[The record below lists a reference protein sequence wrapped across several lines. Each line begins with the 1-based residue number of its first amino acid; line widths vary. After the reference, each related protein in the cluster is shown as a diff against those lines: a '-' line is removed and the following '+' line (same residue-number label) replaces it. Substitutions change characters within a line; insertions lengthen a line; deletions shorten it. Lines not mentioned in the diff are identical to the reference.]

1 LALFS
6 WVGGWFLDLF
16 EIGLTTPIQDLTQT
30 EVNHTDIKSDID
42 SDIESNLAANKSV
55 DIDQQ

>member
-16 EIGLTTPIQDLTQT
+16 EIGLSPIAQEIAQT
-30 EVNHTDIKSDID
+30 EVSHPDVKSDID
-42 SDIESNLAANKSV
+42 SDIESDIAASENA
-55 DIDQQ
+55 DTDQQ